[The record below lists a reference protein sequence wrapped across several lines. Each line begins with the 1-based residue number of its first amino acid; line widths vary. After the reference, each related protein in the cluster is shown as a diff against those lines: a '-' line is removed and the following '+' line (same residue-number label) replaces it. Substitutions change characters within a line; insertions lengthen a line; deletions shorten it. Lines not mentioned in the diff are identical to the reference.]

1 LGEGEGEGWMLGE
14 VEHRKATLVVGLG
27 LVVDH
32 LGIGFVS
39 WQLICVGRVFCLG
52 DSCVWMHY
60 TV

>member
-1 LGEGEGEGWMLGE
+1 MSGE

-27 LVVDH
+27 LVVDL

-39 WQLICVGRVFCLG
+39 WQLICDGRVSCLG
-52 DSCVWMHY
+52 DSCVWMPY